1 MANRA
6 GNDDRGFGA
15 SGGSD
20 RERQRDVISEPG
32 RNNGSSMQGA
42 SASGS
47 SSNGRKSARGF
58 ASMDQGKQKEIASK
72 GGRAAHAKGTAHEF
86 DSSEAR
92 AAGRKGGMAVS
103 RNREHMAAIGR
114 RGGEAR
120 GQRARLAAQGQQGG
134 IQRSSTEGA
143 RQNSGAIP
151 SASTSNTRGTGA
163 DREVGISGSSM
174 GATQNSRGGE
184 NALGGERR
192 QPSQPAGGIEGAR
205 GEERA

>member
-1 MANRA
+1 MANRS
-6 GNDDRGFGA
+6 GNDDRGFGT
-15 SGGSD
+15 SD
-20 RERQRDVISEPG
+20 RERQRDVTNESQRSANSPIAANTGGSV
-32 RNNGSSMQGA
+32 NGS
-42 SASGS
+42 
-47 SSNGRKSARGF
+47 RKSARGF

-120 GQRARLAAQGQQGG
+120 GQRARQLAQAA
-134 IQRSSTEGA
+134 GA
-143 RQNSGAIP
+143 SLRTGTDANRQNTPAPASPGSTRTGGAE
-151 SASTSNTRGTGA
+151 
-163 DREVGISGSSM
+163 REVVISGNSF
-174 GATQNSRGGE
+174 GATQNSRGAE

-192 QPSQPAGGIEGAR
+192 QPAPPAGGVEGTR
-205 GEERA
+205 GEDRA

>member
-1 MANRA
+1 MANKS
-6 GNDDRGFGA
+6 GNDDRFGA
-15 SGGSD
+15 SDSVNGGS
-20 RERQRDVISEPG
+20 P
-32 RNNGSSMQGA
+32 A
-42 SASGS
+42 P
-47 SSNGRKSARGF
+47 RKSARGF

-120 GQRARLAAQGQQGG
+120 GQRARLAAQAAANAS
-134 IQRSSTEGA
+134 QRATEGA
-143 RQNSGAIP
+143 RQNTPAGTAGS
-151 SASTSNTRGTGA
+151 TRGIGG
-163 DREVGISGSSM
+163 DREVGISGMNAS
-174 GATQNSRGGE
+174 GAAQNSRGTE

-192 QPSQPAGGIEGAR
+192 QPSSPAGGVEGYEDR
-205 GEERA
+205 P

>member
-1 MANRA
+1 MANRS
-6 GNDDRGFGA
+6 GNDDRSFGA
-15 SGGSD
+15 SD
-20 RERQRDVISEPG
+20 RERQRDVISEPS
-32 RNNGSSMQGA
+32 RGSSMSASSNGA
-42 SASGS
+42 GNNSGS
-47 SSNGRKSARGF
+47 SSRKSARGF
-58 ASMDQGKQKEIASK
+58 ASMDQGKQREIASK

-120 GQRARLAAQGQQGG
+120 GQRAREAAATGG
-134 IQRSSTEGA
+134 AFRSSTDAA
-143 RQNSGAIP
+143 RQNSGGGAG
-151 SASTSNTRGTGA
+151 STANTRGLGGE
-163 DREVGISGSSM
+163 REVGINGTSV

-192 QPSQPAGGIEGAR
+192 QQSPSAGGVEGTR

>member
-6 GNDDRGFGA
+6 GNDDRSFGA
-15 SGGSD
+15 SD
-20 RERQRDVISEPG
+20 RERQRDVINEPG
-32 RNNGSSMQGA
+32 YGAASSI
-42 SASGS
+42 SVASGGAAGS
-47 SSNGRKSARGF
+47 GNGTRKSARGF
-58 ASMDQGKQKEIASK
+58 ASMDQSKQKEIASK

-120 GQRARLAAQGQQGG
+120 GQRARQAAQAGVAS
-134 IQRSSTEGA
+134 RTSVDAA
-143 RQNSGAIP
+143 RQNTPGLADL
-151 SASTSNTRGTGA
+151 ADTRGTGTE
-163 DREVGISGSSM
+163 REIGIGGTSI
-174 GATQNSRGGE
+174 GATQNTRGGE

-192 QPSQPAGGIEGAR
+192 QPSSAGGVEGTR
-205 GEERA
+205 GEDRA